1 MKESDIEFHTI
12 MEWEKNWDE
21 LFGRVE
27 NGETIGVINE
37 DGNRAVMV
45 PADNEL
51 IKLYTELNNEAP

>member
-1 MKESDIEFHTI
+1 MEESNIEFHTI
-12 MEWEKNWDE
+12 VEWEENWDE
-21 LFGRVE
+21 LFSRVE

>member
-1 MKESDIEFHTI
+1 MEESNIEFHTI
-12 MEWEKNWDE
+12 VEWEENWDE
-21 LFGRVE
+21 LFSRVE

-51 IKLYTELNNEAP
+51 IKLYTELNNEAS

>member
-12 MEWEKNWDE
+12 GEWEENWDK
-21 LFGRVE
+21 LFQRVE

-37 DGNRAVMV
+37 NGNRAVMI